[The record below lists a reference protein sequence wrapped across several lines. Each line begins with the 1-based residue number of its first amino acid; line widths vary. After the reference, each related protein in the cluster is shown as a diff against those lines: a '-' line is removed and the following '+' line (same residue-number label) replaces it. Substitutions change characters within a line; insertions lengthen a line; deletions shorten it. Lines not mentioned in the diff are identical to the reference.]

1 MKNGPAAS
9 YRMWQAIL
17 NKQIWRFYEK
27 MGYYFL
33 KADRNEAYMKGIFK
47 RLVRIFFTYSI
58 KIISL
63 LLAVSMISFILI
75 SASPVDPVRQYIL
88 GIGTAI
94 SPEQRA
100 EIEDYWGSMN
110 LRQNDIVHGC
120 LNCCMVILENLRFIA
135 DQLRIL
141 LANGL

>member
-100 EIEDYWGSMN
+100 EIEDYWGVNEPPAERYCTWLSE
-110 LRQNDIVHGC
+110 LLHG
-120 LNCCMVILENLRFIA
+120 NLENLRFIA